1 MEYKIKNIGDQA
13 ISIYFENKIEIRI
26 NQCVHFV
33 MDQLKAISLVGIKG
47 YVPAYQSLMIYYD
60 PTILTGITLER
71 IITKIADEIT
81 LVNSE
86 NELGYRIPVLYE
98 GIDLAHVADYHGMPI
113 NEVIERHTKPNYYI
127 YFLGF
132 APGFPYL
139 GGLDPKI
146 ATPRLEQPKIKIEE
160 GSVGIADHQTGIYT
174 ISCPGGWQVIGK
186 TPLKLFRENSCALE
200 AGKYIQFY
208 AIDQKTYDMLKA
220 NDDGALRLEVLK

>member
-13 ISIYFENKIEIRI
+13 ISIYFENKIDISI
-26 NQCVHFV
+26 NQSVHYI
-33 MDQLKAISLVGIKG
+33 MDHLKAMSLVGIKG

-60 PTILTGITLER
+60 PYILKEIILKDILTNL
-71 IITKIADEIT
+71 ADNLGPLT
-81 LVNSE
+81 TDNK
-86 NELGYRIPVLYE
+86 LGYRIPVLYE
-98 GIDLAHVADYHGMPI
+98 GSELAYVADYHGMPI

-208 AIDQKTYDMLKA
+208 AIDQKTYDMLKD
-220 NDDGALRLEVLK
+220 NDDGAIRLEVLK